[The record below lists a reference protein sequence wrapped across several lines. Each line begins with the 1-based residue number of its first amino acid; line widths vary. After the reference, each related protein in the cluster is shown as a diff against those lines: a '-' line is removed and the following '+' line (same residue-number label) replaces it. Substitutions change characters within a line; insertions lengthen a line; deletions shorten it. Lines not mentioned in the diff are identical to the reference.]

1 MRELQDLLD
10 IFPYCLLV
18 ALPIMII
25 LSPTAQAVGHE
36 FPAHRLAQFDLGG
49 ISRGPKAAALSMDAR
64 SVPTDANVNLLRKT
78 VISRIQD
85 MSVGTFNEMVTGGA
99 GGILLLLPNQD
110 AIQKLSDG
118 VRESIKSL
126 QEHLYTT
133 EFEIPIYFAEETP
146 ELLELLSML
155 GGETGEAKK
164 PTALDVL
171 MSSISNYGYQ
181 LVSANSA
188 VPKALA
194 DPQMTSIEAIL
205 RGKEQDSEAQPTIV
219 VSSHYDTDSLAPS
232 LPTGVNSNGSGLAV
246 LLELARIFGKM
257 YASSKSRPPMRIA
270 FLLSSGGALNYFGTK
285 KWLESHLDQDSQIEL
300 LNDVPFV
307 ACLDTLSGYDKL
319 RMHVSKPPKADS
331 HAGKFLANLGENVEV
346 VHKKINLADEL
357 LAWEHERFSIRRL
370 PALTLSGLKTHDN
383 GERSDVLDNYADPEA
398 LYQHVKKI
406 GEALA
411 CTLYNNA
418 PESCTGNVLTGS
430 LAPSRE
436 LIASWIDI
444 VSETPRFASMTAGK
458 NDLFVQTLLS
468 AMKSSV
474 GSDNVR
480 AVNAKRDSREPEFVL
495 YDGTHT
501 TITAYKVKPAVF
513 DLVLTLSIGAYLG
526 LVYLAIYNSSAL
538 VTFVTKSLTAVTSGA
553 TSSSG
558 NGVYRNGT
566 VANGKIGNGSP
577 LNNNGS
583 PNGLHMKRSPMK
595 VQ

>member
-1 MRELQDLLD
+1 M
-10 IFPYCLLV
+10 
-18 ALPIMII
+18 
-25 LSPTAQAVGHE
+25 G
-36 FPAHRLAQFDLGG
+36 
-49 ISRGPKAAALSMDAR
+49 
-64 SVPTDANVNLLRKT
+64 
-78 VISRIQD
+78 
-85 MSVGTFNEMVTGGA
+85 
-99 GGILLLLPNQD
+99 D
-110 AIQKLSDG
+110 AIQKLSEA

-133 EFEIPIYFAEETP
+133 EFEIPIYFATESE
-146 ELLELLSML
+146 ELLDLLNNL
-155 GGETGEAKK
+155 GGDTGVNDRK
-164 PTALDVL
+164 PSGLDVL
-171 MSSISNYGYQ
+171 TASISNYGYQ

-188 VPKALA
+188 VPKALTN
-194 DPQMTSIEAIL
+194 PEMTSIEAVL
-205 RGKEQDSEAQPTIV
+205 RGKEQEVGTESQPTIV
-219 VSSHYDTDSLAPS
+219 VVAHYDTDSLAPS
-232 LPTGVNSNGSGLAV
+232 LPSGVNSNGSGVAV

-346 VHKKINLADEL
+346 VHKKINLADEI

-383 GERSDVLDNYADPEA
+383 GECSDVLDNYADPEA

-526 LVYLAIYNSSAL
+526 LVYLAILNSGAL

-583 PNGLHMKRSPMK
+583 PNGLHMKRSPM
-595 VQ
+595 

>member
-25 LSPTAQAVGHE
+25 LSPTAVAVGHE
-36 FPAHRLAQFDLGG
+36 FPAHRLAQFELGG
-49 ISRGPKAAALSMDAR
+49 IARGPKAAALSMDAR
-64 SVPTDANVNLLRKT
+64 SVPSEANVNLLRKT

-85 MSVGTFNEMVTGGA
+85 MSVTTFNEMVTSGA

-133 EFEIPIYFAEETP
+133 EFEIPIYFAEESP

-155 GGETGEAKK
+155 GGETGINDKK

-171 MSSISNYGYQ
+171 HSSISNYGYQ

-188 VPKALA
+188 VPKALP
-194 DPQMTSIEAIL
+194 DPQMTSIEAVL
-205 RGKEQDSEAQPTIV
+205 RGKEQDVGNEAQPTVAV
-219 VSSHYDTDSLAPS
+219 VAHYDTDSLAPS
-232 LPTGVNSNGSGLAV
+232 LPSGVNSNGSGVAV
-246 LLELARIFGKM
+246 LMELARIFGKL
-257 YASSKSRPPMRIA
+257 YASSKSRPPMRLA

-285 KWLESHLDQDSQIEL
+285 KWLESHMDQDSQIEL
-300 LNDVPFV
+300 LNDVHFV
-307 ACLDTLSGYDKL
+307 ACLDTLSGSNKL

-331 HAGKFLANLGENVEV
+331 HAGKFLANLGENVEI

-370 PALTLSGLKTHDN
+370 PALTLSTLKTHEN
-383 GERSDVLDNYADPEA
+383 GERSDILDNYADPED

-411 CTLYNNA
+411 CTLYNYA
-418 PESCTGNVLTGS
+418 PEGCSGRVLTGS

-480 AVNAKRDSREPEFVL
+480 SVNAKRDSREPEFVL

-526 LVYLAIYNSSAL
+526 LVYFAILNSSVL
-538 VTFVTKSLTAVTSGA
+538 VTFVTSLTAVTSAA
-553 TSSSG
+553 TTPSTSG
-558 NGVYRNGT
+558 GGHT
-566 VANGKIGNGSP
+566 SANGKCGNGTP

-583 PNGLHMKRSPMK
+583 PKGLHMK
-595 VQ
+595 VN

>member
-36 FPAHRLAQFDLGG
+36 FPAHRLAQFELGG
-49 ISRGPKAAALSMDAR
+49 IARGPKAAALSMDAR
-64 SVPTDANVNLLRKT
+64 SVPSEANVNLLRKT

-85 MSVGTFNEMVTGGA
+85 MSVTTFNELVTSGA

-133 EFEIPIYFAEETP
+133 EFEIPIYFAEESS

-155 GGETGEAKK
+155 GGETGINDKK
-164 PTALDVL
+164 PSALDAL
-171 MSSISNYGYQ
+171 TSSISSYGYQ

-188 VPKALA
+188 VPKALP
-194 DPQMTSIEAIL
+194 DPQMTSIEAVL

-219 VSSHYDTDSLAPS
+219 VVAHYDTDSMAPS
-232 LPTGVNSNGSGLAV
+232 LPSGVNSNGSGVAV

-307 ACLDTLSGYDKL
+307 TCLDTLSGSDKL
-319 RMHVSKPPKADS
+319 KMHVSKPPKADS
-331 HAGKFLANLGENVEV
+331 HAGKFLANLGENVEI

-370 PALTLSGLKTHDN
+370 SALTLSTLKNHEF
-383 GERSDVLDNYADPEA
+383 GERSDILDNYADPEQ

-411 CTLYNNA
+411 CAAYNYA
-418 PESCTGNVLTGS
+418 PEGCSGNVLTGS

-436 LIASWIDI
+436 FVASYVDM

-458 NDLFVQTLLS
+458 NDPFVQTLTS

-480 AVNAKRDSREPEFVL
+480 AVTAKRDSREPEFVL

-513 DLVLTLSIGAYLG
+513 DLVLTLCIGAYLG
-526 LVYLAIYNSSAL
+526 LVYMAILNSSAL
-538 VTFVTKSLTAVTSGA
+538 LTFVTSLNLSNSTTS
-553 TSSSG
+553 TS
-558 NGVYRNGT
+558 NGGHT
-566 VANGKIGNGSP
+566 ANGKIGNGTP

-583 PNGLHMKRSPMK
+583 PKGLHMK